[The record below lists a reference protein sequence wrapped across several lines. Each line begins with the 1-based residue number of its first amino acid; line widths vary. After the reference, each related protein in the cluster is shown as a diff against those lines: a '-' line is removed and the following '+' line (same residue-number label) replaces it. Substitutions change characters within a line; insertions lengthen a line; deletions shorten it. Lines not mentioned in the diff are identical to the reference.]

1 MSDQITYYAIVDEDS
16 TLDRPV
22 GVFRRVK
29 GDSGQVDE
37 VFSRHLKWEFSPLLY
52 SAERGDTM
60 YDFIPI
66 AEDEADQIVARI
78 RETADPDPAK

>member
-1 MSDQITYYAIVDEDS
+1 MTDQITYYAIVDEDS
-16 TLDRPV
+16 SLDRPV

-29 GDSGQVDE
+29 GDGAQVDE

-66 AEDEADQIVARI
+66 TDNEADQIVARI
-78 RETADPDPAK
+78 RETAEPTE

>member
-1 MSDQITYYAIVDEDS
+1 MTDQISYYAIVDEDS
-16 TLDRPV
+16 SPDRPV

-29 GDSGQVDE
+29 GSDSGQVDE

-60 YDFIPI
+60 YDFVPI
-66 AEDEADQIVARI
+66 SQDEADQIVARI
-78 RETADPDPAK
+78 RETAEPTE

>member
-1 MSDQITYYAIVDEDS
+1 MSDHITYYAIVDEDS
-16 TLDRPV
+16 TPDRPV

-60 YDFIPI
+60 YDFAEIS
-66 AEDEADQIVARI
+66 EDEADEIVARI
-78 RETADPDPAK
+78 RAEAAQAE

>member
-1 MSDQITYYAIVDEDS
+1 MTDQISYYAIVDEDS
-16 TLDRPV
+16 SPDRPV

-37 VFSRHLKWEFSPLLY
+37 AFSRHLKWEFSPLFY

-60 YDFIPI
+60 YDFIAI
-66 AEDEADQIVARI
+66 TEDEADQIVARI
-78 RETADPDPAK
+78 RETAEPTE

>member
-1 MSDQITYYAIVDEDS
+1 MTDQITYYAIFDEGS
-16 TLDRPV
+16 SPHGPV

-29 GDSGQVDE
+29 GDGGQVDE

-66 AEDEADQIVARI
+66 TDNEADQIVARI
-78 RETADPDPAK
+78 RETAEPTE

>member
-1 MSDQITYYAIVDEDS
+1 MTDQITYYAIFGEDS
-16 TLDRPV
+16 SPDRPV

-66 AEDEADQIVARI
+66 SEDEADLIVVRT
-78 RETADPDPAK
+78 REEADRAE

>member
-1 MSDQITYYAIVDEDS
+1 MTDQITYYAICDEDS
-16 TLDRPV
+16 SPERPA

-60 YDFIPI
+60 FDFIPI
-66 AEDEADQIVARI
+66 SEDEADRIVARI
-78 RETADPDPAK
+78 REAAGPAE

>member
-1 MSDQITYYAIVDEDS
+1 MTDQISYYAIVDEDS
-16 TLDRPV
+16 SPDRPV

-29 GDSGQVDE
+29 GDGGQVDE

-66 AEDEADQIVARI
+66 TDNEADQIVARI
-78 RETADPDPAK
+78 RKTAEPTE

>member
-1 MSDQITYYAIVDEDS
+1 MTDQITYYAICDGGS
-16 TLDRPV
+16 TPDRPV
-22 GVFRRVK
+22 SVFRRVK

-60 YDFIPI
+60 YDFIPVT
-66 AEDEADQIVARI
+66 EGEADQIITRI
-78 RETADPDPAK
+78 RETAEPTE

>member
-1 MSDQITYYAIVDEDS
+1 MTDQITYYAIVDGDS
-16 TLDRPV
+16 TPVRPV

-66 AEDEADQIVARI
+66 TEDEADQVVARI
-78 RETADPDPAK
+78 REAAEPPE

>member
-1 MSDQITYYAIVDEDS
+1 MTDQITYYAICDEGS
-16 TLDRPV
+16 SPEHPV

-29 GDSGQVDE
+29 GSSGQVDE

-52 SAERGDTM
+52 SSERGDTM

-66 AEDEADQIVARI
+66 SEGEADRILARI
-78 RETADPDPAK
+78 RKAVGPAE

>member
-1 MSDQITYYAIVDEDS
+1 MTGQITYYAIVDEDS
-16 TLDRPV
+16 SPDRPV

-29 GDSGQVDE
+29 GDGGQVDE
-37 VFSRHLKWEFSPLLY
+37 VFSRYLKWEFSPLLY

-66 AEDEADQIVARI
+66 TQDEADQIVARI
-78 RETADPDPAK
+78 RKTADPTQ

>member
-1 MSDQITYYAIVDEDS
+1 VP
-16 TLDRPV
+16 TL
-22 GVFRRVK
+22 G
-29 GDSGQVDE
+29 GDE

-66 AEDEADQIVARI
+66 SEDEADRIVTRI
-78 RETADPDPAK
+78 RDAAGSTE

>member
-1 MSDQITYYAIVDEDS
+1 MSDHITYYAIVDEDS
-16 TLDRPV
+16 TPDRPV

-29 GDSGQVDE
+29 GDSEQVDE

-66 AEDEADQIVARI
+66 TEDEADRIVARI
-78 RETADPDPAK
+78 REGAEPAE

>member
-1 MSDQITYYAIVDEDS
+1 MTEQITYYAILDEDS
-16 TLDRPV
+16 SPDRPV

-29 GDSGQVDE
+29 GDDGQVDE

-52 SAERGDTM
+52 SAERGDTL

-66 AEDEADQIVARI
+66 TEDEASQIVTRI
-78 RETADPDPAK
+78 RAATTPGE

>member
-1 MSDQITYYAIVDEDS
+1 
-16 TLDRPV
+16 
-22 GVFRRVK
+22 
-29 GDSGQVDE
+29 

-66 AEDEADQIVARI
+66 SADEADQIITRI
-78 RETADPDPAK
+78 RETAEPTE